1 MSDVVEIPE
10 VPPLPLPPM
19 KVNGVQTNVEPTWLD
34 PDTVRLGNQDYRVK
48 GYNAPEI
55 AHIKSGVY
63 VPGQDQSASKNIPKA
78 LADAGYNNI
87 VPTGQ
92 KSYNRE
98 VADIQDRYGNSA
110 STFVV
115 KTGLTEPDSHTSVQ
129 DLTARS
135 ALNSFSRLAPKLAQQ
150 DPAIAAG
157 MKARQD
163 REDRAASLNKPLYIP
178 KIDVFNEQQYAGFKR
193 SIGHQ
198 AVQAQEK
205 EIGDIQRHL
214 QEPDLSPDLRASLER
229 RLEIARQ
236 TIVAA
241 STTPDFVG
249 GVMVR
254 SDDRNIMNQAN
265 DQLTT
270 SFKNGL
276 YDIIKGIG
284 GIAEMAGDKAGWD
297 YISTRS
303 KAGIK
308 QLNLEQAQL
317 PDTLSSF
324 REIDTSKGAWNTIAD
339 TTTYVGNLFAGTV
352 PQMSLMLMTGG
363 TGFAG
368 FVAGA
373 LPSSA
378 LYTGQYYA
386 EQPDDKK
393 NAGLATTMGVAS
405 GILDKLGLDLLMGK
419 LGKNMFTAA
428 GHNDLVKALMQ
439 NGKAATVQ
447 AAEKLIETTAKAE
460 LLTLARFGEEFAK
473 KQILSPEI
481 IAKRAAGLAM
491 RVSGE
496 AYTEGAQQYAQMWA
510 ESGKWNQDF
519 TYQRGFK
526 DQLSEA
532 LVGGAVMGGA
542 IHVGGAALNAA
553 QWHSAMDAKQEY
565 DRVMN
570 EAQRFQAENVYQQKS
585 GGGHADINS
594 LVTSLAGEPVNA
606 PSVKLKDLPSEETF
620 RWGKLLEPG
629 RLLRQLAH
637 TAIPSIVDDNGN
649 FKTNLAYLKAVI
661 GGYGILPGDHAS
673 GSFQRQLGE
682 WSGNNLT
689 IQDGTQAFVPNN
701 KDTLASM
708 LKTNV
713 TSANQMVMDAW
724 TNYWSQGLTIPQN
737 TENDYTLQLWKDSLD
752 ITRNKMH
759 AAASDAGVP
768 LDLISNSNALFESSK
783 IIPSQLVGNKN
794 LVVDEMVAQGAD
806 PKEANLAVTNLISGN
821 KSKAS
826 MARDYMAQHGVFNNP
841 NLAHI
846 FESNIFDNIEHAKEQ
861 LATSIMRNKY
871 IGKDGEIIGKLLI
884 KAQQAGEFKNDDEF
898 KQTVSEVKAWV
909 DIMNGD
915 FHSLRDFPNLQK
927 ISNFLTT
934 ATMLAS
940 LGKAA
945 LSSQVEVAMATLG
958 TPAVLIKKQIDTY
971 FKEYGAEIASD
982 LNKGSSWATSVL
994 GISMMR
1000 ETADAKLNNKLD
1012 RLYEE
1017 ATSPKTK
1024 DSRLKEIETEVSD
1037 LHQRLFGRS
1046 IFHRAGFAETGFDA
1060 ANKFEYQDSIGST
1073 SRKMMGR
1080 YASLITLRAQ
1090 TDANRMAVL
1099 SVAGDIMGGQLRI
1112 LSLVDPDIRQNA
1124 FNSGRG
1130 LTKEQQQALTELQ
1143 QYGIDVHSTLDMLD
1157 KAPQLMPFDY
1167 SFTNADVSNSPELKR
1182 LQDHVFIALGN
1193 FVDARVVNP
1202 QPHNTPKI
1210 YNDPRWKAITLM
1222 GKFMATAHAVILPR
1236 LYKQYLLEGNAGMKY
1251 SAFATIA
1258 GSLVVASLMNTLK
1271 DFLSYDEDK
1280 DNPFLKTGAKKAQRA
1295 VNASGLIGQF
1305 EKITDKLSPVIP
1317 NSGPKFTNDPVGWGV
1332 DKIKDNSPVASWASK
1347 AVGGTSELLAGNTE
1361 KGVKQLVRATP
1372 VIGSF
1377 PRLAKDFV
1385 SAFKQNER

>member
-1 MSDVVEIPE
+1 M
-10 VPPLPLPPM
+10 
-19 KVNGVQTNVEPTWLD
+19 G
-34 PDTVRLGNQDYRVK
+34 
-48 GYNAPEI
+48 
-55 AHIKSGVY
+55 
-63 VPGQDQSASKNIPKA
+63 ASKDIPKA

-92 KSYNRE
+92 KSYNRQ

-115 KTGLTEPDSHTSVQ
+115 KTGLVEPDSHTSTQ
-129 DLTARS
+129 DLTAR
-135 ALNSFSRLAPKLAQQ
+135 AAVNAFSFLAPKLAQQ
-150 DPAIAAG
+150 DSAIAAG
-157 MKARQD
+157 MLARQE
-163 REDRAASLNKPLYIP
+163 REDRAASLNKPLYLP

-193 SIGHQ
+193 SIGNQ
-198 AVQAQEK
+198 AVQAEEK
-205 EIGDIQRHL
+205 EIADIQRHL
-214 QEPDLSPDLRASLER
+214 QEPDLSPDLRASLEK
-229 RLEIARQ
+229 RLEKSRQ
-236 TIVAA
+236 AIVAA

-254 SDDRNIMNQAN
+254 SDDRTIMNQAN

-276 YDIIKGIG
+276 YDIVKGVG
-284 GIAEMAGDKAGWD
+284 GLTEMIGDK
-297 YISTRS
+297 
-303 KAGIK
+303 
-308 QLNLEQAQL
+308 
-317 PDTLSSF
+317 
-324 REIDTSKGAWNTIAD
+324 
-339 TTTYVGNLFAGTV
+339 
-352 PQMSLMLMTGG
+352 
-363 TGFAG
+363 
-368 FVAGA
+368 
-373 LPSSA
+373 
-378 LYTGQYYA
+378 
-386 EQPDDKK
+386 
-393 NAGLATTMGVAS
+393 
-405 GILDKLGLDLLMGK
+405 
-419 LGKNMFTAA
+419 
-428 GHNDLVKALMQ
+428 
-439 NGKAATVQ
+439 
-447 AAEKLIETTAKAE
+447 
-460 LLTLARFGEEFAK
+460 
-473 KQILSPEI
+473 
-481 IAKRAAGLAM
+481 
-491 RVSGE
+491 
-496 AYTEGAQQYAQMWA
+496 
-510 ESGKWNQDF
+510 
-519 TYQRGFK
+519 
-526 DQLSEA
+526 
-532 LVGGAVMGGA
+532 
-542 IHVGGAALNAA
+542 
-553 QWHSAMDAKQEY
+553 
-565 DRVMN
+565 
-570 EAQRFQAENVYQQKS
+570 
-585 GGGHADINS
+585 ADINS

-606 PSVKLKDLPSEETF
+606 PSVKLNDLPSEETF

-637 TAIPSIVDDNGN
+637 TAIPSIVDENGN
-649 FKTNLAYLKAVI
+649 FKTNLAHLKAVI

-673 GSFQRQLGE
+673 GSYQRQLGE

-689 IQDGTQAFVPNN
+689 LPDGTQAFIPNN

-713 TSANQMVMDAW
+713 TVANQMVMDAW
-724 TNYWSQGLTIPQN
+724 TNYWSQGLDLPQN
-737 TENDYTLQLWKDSLD
+737 TDNDYTLQLWKESLD
-752 ITRNKMH
+752 ITRNKMY

-768 LDLISNSNALFESSK
+768 LDRISNSNALFESSK
-783 IIPSQLVGNKN
+783 IIPDQLVGNKN
-794 LVVDEMVAQGAD
+794 LVIDEMVAQGAD
-806 PKEANLAVTNLISGN
+806 PREAGLAVTNLISGN

-826 MARDYMAQHGVFNNP
+826 MARDYMATYGVFGNP
-841 NLAHI
+841 NLKHI

-884 KAQQAGEFKNDDEF
+884 KAQQAGEFKDDAEF
-898 KQTVSEVKAWV
+898 KKTVSEVKAWV

-1000 ETADAKLNNKLD
+1000 NTADAKLNNKLD

-1024 DSRLKEIETEVSD
+1024 DSRLKEIETEISD

-1090 TDANRMAVL
+1090 TDANRMAVI

-1124 FNSGRG
+1124 FSSGRG

-1143 QYGIDVHSTLDMLD
+1143 QYGIDVHSTLEMLD
-1157 KAPQLMPFDY
+1157 KAPQLMPFDS
-1167 SFTNADVSNSPELKR
+1167 SFTDADVSNSPELKR
-1182 LQDHVFIALGN
+1182 LQDHVFTALGN

-1258 GSLVVASLMNTLK
+1258 GALVVASLMNTLK
-1271 DFLSYDEDK
+1271 DFLSYDEDR
-1280 DNPFLKTGAKKAQRA
+1280 DNPFLKTSAKKAQRT

-1305 EKITDKLSPVIP
+1305 EKITDKISPVIP

-1332 DKIKDNSPVASWASK
+1332 DKIKDNSPVASWTAK

-1385 SAFKQNER
+1385 SAFKENNER